1 MKKHWLS
8 LAAVPTLL
16 ILSISASAAPLFTR
30 FNLHYYNRP
39 SRGQDV
45 LVASYA
51 NYVGDFPGHR
61 FLPPNTA
68 VELGRWRGGF
78 AVTVLET
85 KEQILF
91 EYHKDRMQMDAAAYQ
106 SILFSTNQVSYANL
120 AEVDR
125 KGIEQGKALPGM
137 TKEVVKIALGYPA
150 THRTPSLD
158 ADTWVYW
165 RNRFATFSVTF
176 DNGRVIKIEQ

>member
-1 MKKHWLS
+1 MKRWLL
-8 LAAVPTLL
+8 LAALPTVLFL
-16 ILSISASAAPLFTR
+16 AMSASAAPLFTK

-61 FLPPNTA
+61 FLRPNTA
-68 VELGRWRGGF
+68 VEVGRWRGGF
-78 AVTVLET
+78 AVTVVET

-91 EYHKDRMQMDAAAYQ
+91 EYHEDRMQMDATAYQ
-106 SILFSTNQVSYANL
+106 SILFSTNQVSYADL
-120 AEVDR
+120 SDVDQ
-125 KGIEQGKALPGM
+125 KGIDQGKALPGM
-137 TKEVVKIALGYPA
+137 TKEGVKIALGYPA

-158 ADTWVYW
+158 VNTWVYW

-176 DNGRVIKIEQ
+176 DKGKVVKVGP